1 MFCFDKV
8 CVNFM
13 LPFFIVYPPPPAIVV
28 GEENSNGNIPKKWNT
43 VQQDRCNYF
52 CGIILLMNELTI

>member
-1 MFCFDKV
+1 
-8 CVNFM
+8 M
-13 LPFFIVYPPPPAIVV
+13 LPLFIVYPPPPAIVV